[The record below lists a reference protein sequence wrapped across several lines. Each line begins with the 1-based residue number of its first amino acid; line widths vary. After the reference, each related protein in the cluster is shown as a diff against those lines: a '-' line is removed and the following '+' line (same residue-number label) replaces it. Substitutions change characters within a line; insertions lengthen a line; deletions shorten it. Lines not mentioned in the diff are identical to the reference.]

1 MGTSSP
7 YGGPTGKNPLLPDW
21 ADSLEPDADSNEPDG
36 ADEDSSNEAEDTTND
51 GKAPQAESDSAPT
64 PPQPTLPSVSW
75 SGCKNLLS
83 RRANGD
89 SSVSYD
95 SIFKS
100 YAKARGGAR
109 TAARASSSGKAS
121 TRNIG
126 GFLAGIVRDGVVETA
141 RRFGLGDLLGRET
154 SSALAAFID
163 LLAPAGALLED
174 SISRTATIETLDELF
189 ARYEV
194 SEQGITALNSL
205 DADGMKEMV
214 TLSVVNYVNERFQ
227 NELINCVERGSLSER
242 AANDLMIEAKQFIA
256 GVVAL
261 DFEGVNVVSLN
272 WQGMEGKRF
281 VERIYE
287 SAYSLLGS

>member
-21 ADSLEPDADSNEPDG
+21 ADSIAPDADSDAPEG
-36 ADEDSSNEAEDTTND
+36 ADEDSPNEAEETTD
-51 GKAPQAESDSAPT
+51 GSKAPQVEGDPT
-64 PPQPTLPSVSW
+64 PPQSTLPIVSW

-126 GFLAGIVRDGVVETA
+126 GFLAGIVRDGVVEAA
-141 RRFGLGDLLGRET
+141 RQFGLGDLLGREA

-163 LLAPAGALLED
+163 MLAPAGALLED
-174 SISRTATIETLDELF
+174 AIARAATIETLDELF
-189 ARYEV
+189 RRYEV
-194 SEQGITALNSL
+194 SEQGVTALNSL
-205 DADGMKEMV
+205 DADGIKEMV
-214 TLSVVNYVNERFQ
+214 TVSVVNYVNERFQ

-242 AANDLMIEAKQFIA
+242 AANDLMIEAKHFIV

-261 DFEGVNVVSLN
+261 DFEGVDVVSLN
-272 WQGMEGKRF
+272 WQGAEGKRF